1 MKSHTIKSTT
11 AVWLGV
17 AALTVLVL
25 GANAHMLYVAIASQ
39 PDCVAHQA
47 PGAASV
53 ESATFSAAQSS
64 CSMRGEGSAK

>member
-1 MKSHTIKSTT
+1 MKSKTV
-11 AVWLGV
+11 VWLGV

-25 GANAHMLYVAIASQ
+25 GANAHLVYVAITSQ

-47 PGAASV
+47 PGGASDDNV
-53 ESATFSAAQSS
+53 TFSAAQSS

>member
-1 MKSHTIKSTT
+1 MRSRT
-11 AVWLGV
+11 AVWVGV

-39 PDCVAHQA
+39 PDCVAHEA
-47 PGAASV
+47 PGAASGENV
-53 ESATFSAAQSS
+53 TFSAAQSS